1 MIPKTHL
8 IESLQVTKEHAL
20 PPQHNKHYQ
29 LSIGC
34 HLHQHKNLSWNNFF
48 KEMFCL
54 TYTWKN
60 HLCEIS
66 GLWGQGITR
75 MCRMAGK
82 I

>member
-34 HLHQHKNLSWNNFF
+34 H
-48 KEMFCL
+48 
-54 TYTWKN
+54 Y
-60 HLCEIS
+60 I
-66 GLWGQGITR
+66 
-75 MCRMAGK
+75 K
-82 I
+82 IKPKLE